1 MTRESK
7 YLRAGK
13 CCMQE
18 SGFQGKVGMYHGGA
32 HDKGAVH
39 TAFLADDLEVV
50 VATVA
55 FGMGIDKSNIRRVIH
70 YGLPA
75 TLEAYYQQV
84 RCLDPPR
91 KSVVR
96 LPQYQICV

>member
-1 MTRESK
+1 
-7 YLRAGK
+7 
-13 CCMQE
+13 
-18 SGFQGKVGMYHGGA
+18 MYHGGA

-70 YGLPA
+70 HGIPA
-75 TLEAYYQQV
+75 TLEAYYQQACRHYV
-84 RCLDPPR
+84 PYDWSCGAGIHVLLSDSCKRH
-91 KSVVR
+91 VV
-96 LPQYQICV
+96 PVKE